1 MSAEQKMEITRRSLM
16 QVAAGGAAIAGVGGL
31 SACATGGTTGGTPT
45 QGSGGAE
52 KKDATNPF
60 GVKKSDPVE
69 LVLFNGGYGDKYGA
83 EHVGVYNKWAGSEAA
98 KMTSTVKIAST
109 LQPRFSGGNPPEVF
123 DNSGADAMPRATL
136 VSQNQVA
143 DLTELLDAP
152 TVDDPSKKV
161 RDILVPGTVQA
172 GSFDGVFRELNYV
185 FSMWGFW
192 YSSKLFTEKG
202 WTVPKTWDEFVA
214 LLEKIKTDGK
224 MSPFIHTGVHTQYML
239 AMMSTMA
246 VKHGG
251 AQFAKDLDNL
261 KDGVWKSDSMLAAA
275 KAVRQ
280 LFDKGLIH
288 PGSEGLDHTT
298 SQTEWLLGKA
308 AVIPCGSWLENEMK
322 DKATGQSKVPAGFDM
337 KVFPTPSLTS
347 SDKMPYETIR
357 GGAGEPFM
365 VAQNSKNR
373 AGGMEFL
380 RQMLSNEGT
389 KKFAELTGNLAAV
402 KDAGKSIANPST
414 ALKSVAEAA
423 EKAGSNVILLQYDT
437 WYAPIKNAGK
447 DQVRNLMTGKST
459 PEQFC
464 ENMQKAVDAVKA
476 DPKIKKYESK

>member
-1 MSAEQKMEITRRSLM
+1 M
-16 QVAAGGAAIAGVGGL
+16 QAAAGGAAIVGVGGL

-45 QGSGGAE
+45 QGSGGTE
-52 KKDATNPF
+52 KKDATNPL

-69 LVLFNGGYGDKYGA
+69 VVIFNGGYGDAYGK
-83 EHVGVYNKWAGSEAA
+83 EHVGLYNKWAGSEAA

-136 VSQNQVA
+136 VAQNQVA

-152 TVDDPSKKV
+152 TVDDPSKKI
-161 RDILVPGTVQA
+161 RDILVPGTIQA
-172 GSFDGVFRELNYV
+172 GSFDGVCRELNYV

-192 YSSKLFTEKG
+192 YSSSLFQQKG
-202 WTVPKTWDEFVA
+202 WTVPKTWDEFIA

-224 MSPFIHTGVHTQYML
+224 MAPFIHTGVHTQYML
-239 AMMSTMA
+239 SMIATMA
-246 VKHGG
+246 IKNAGM
-251 AQFAKDLDNL
+251 QYAKDLDNL
-261 KDGVWKSDSMLAAA
+261 KEGAWTSEPMLLAA
-275 KAVRQ
+275 KASRQ
-280 LFDKGLIH
+280 LFDKGLIA
-288 PGSEGLDHTT
+288 PGAEGLDHTT

-308 AVIPCGSWLENEMK
+308 AVIPCGSWIENEMK
-322 DKATGQSKVPAGFDM
+322 GKVPQGFDM
-337 KVFPTPSLTS
+337 KVFPTPSLTA
-347 SDKMPYETIR
+347 SDKLPVDTIR

-365 VAQNSKNR
+365 VAQNAKNR
-373 AGGMEFL
+373 AGGMEYL

-402 KDAGKSIANPST
+402 KDAGKSLSNPST
-414 ALKSVAEAA
+414 ALKSVSEAA
-423 EKAGSNVILLQYDT
+423 EKAGSNVILLQLDS
-437 WYAPIKNAGK
+437 WYAPLKNAGK
-447 DQVRNLMTGKST
+447 DAVRNLLTGKAT

-464 ENMQKAVDAVKA
+464 ETMQKAADQVKA